1 MAAIRIV
8 YISVSL
14 FMAIIWIIA
23 GIYVRRHP
31 ENISGINTMPR
42 EKRNKLDLQRVG
54 RFISNMLFSALP
66 FTLIA
71 PFMPTEQLFE
81 VILLVPAIALSIIAV
96 IYFNIF
102 EEKFQK

>member
-1 MAAIRIV
+1 MAIRTV
-8 YISVSL
+8 YISISL
-14 FMAIIWIIA
+14 FTALIWVFA

-66 FTLIA
+66 FILIA
-71 PFMPTEQLFE
+71 PLMPSEQLFE
-81 VILLVPAIALSIIAV
+81 VMLLVPAIVLCIVAA
-96 IYFNIF
+96 IYFNAF
-102 EEKFQK
+102 KEKFIK